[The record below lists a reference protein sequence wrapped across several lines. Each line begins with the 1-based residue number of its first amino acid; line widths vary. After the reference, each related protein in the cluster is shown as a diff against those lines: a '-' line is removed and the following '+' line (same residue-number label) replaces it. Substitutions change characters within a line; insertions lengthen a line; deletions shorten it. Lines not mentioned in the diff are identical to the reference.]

1 LSLTPY
7 QVLLR
12 DLPVKR
18 EISISTSFV
27 AEATRG
33 LAMREALGAPADDPN
48 AGSGSLVLDLY
59 SEGAHVFASGRIT
72 GHVIVA
78 CSRCIEPVKLAFD
91 EQLRV
96 TFLPQAELP
105 TPDEKAAAAA
115 SKSADE
121 DDGVAITE
129 DDLDLFGYDGE
140 VIDLEPLVREQFV
153 LAVPYSPLCSEDCR
167 GLCPQCGTNRN
178 LSSCTCEGPGDP
190 RLAGLKALKFPS

>member
-1 LSLTPY
+1 M
-7 QVLLR
+7 
-12 DLPVKR
+12 KR
-18 EISISTSFV
+18 EIEIPSSFV

-48 AGSGSLVLDLY
+48 AGAGSLSLDLY
-59 SEGAHVFASGRIT
+59 SEGSHVFASGRIA
-72 GHVIVA
+72 GHVVVA

-91 EQLRV
+91 EQVRV

-105 TPDEKAAAAA
+105 APDDDDGPASAAAEE
-115 SKSADE
+115 DE
-121 DDGVAITE
+121 GVAITE

-140 VIDLEPLVREQFV
+140 VIDLEPLAREQFV
-153 LAVPYSPLCSEDCR
+153 LAVPFAPLCSEDCR

-178 LSSCTCEGPGDP
+178 QSSCSCEAPGDP

>member
-1 LSLTPY
+1 MSLTPY

-18 EISISTSFV
+18 EIEISPAFV

-33 LAMREALGAPADDPN
+33 LAMREALGAPPDDPSV
-48 AGSGSLVLDLY
+48 GSGSLVLDLY
-59 SEGAHVFASGRIT
+59 AEGAHVFANGRIT
-72 GHVIVA
+72 GHVVVA

-91 EQLRV
+91 EPLRV

-105 TPDEKAAAAA
+105 SPGEPAAAV
-115 SKSADE
+115 DE
-121 DDGVAITE
+121 EDEGVAITE

-153 LAVPYSPLCSEDCR
+153 LAVPFSPLCSEGCL
-167 GLCPQCGTNRN
+167 GLCAQCGTNRN
-178 LSSCTCEGPGDP
+178 LSACTCEAPGDP